1 VGFIPIKL
9 LPNDLLIYF
18 DTTSVLVF
26 TLFLFMNASAVLAS
40 HYLQVRTCEMQFN
53 AQCLGKWMMY
63 QGANPPAQQV
73 NQSQNSQA
81 NSQNAQASNSNEE
94 AANPQFRA
102 EEA

>member
-1 VGFIPIKL
+1 MHLLKCIMFQSFEVAYYVGFIPIKL

-40 HYLQVRTCEMQFN
+40 HYLQVRTSEMQFN

-63 QGANPPAQQV
+63 
-73 NQSQNSQA
+73 
-81 NSQNAQASNSNEE
+81 
-94 AANPQFRA
+94 
-102 EEA
+102 